1 MTQESVGATG
11 EDMPAQ
17 SAGVEIR
24 GDMKPRYDEILTPD
38 ALDFVAMFERRFG
51 PERRELLHRRD
62 AVQERIDAG
71 EMPDFPAETEERRVG
86 KECRSRWSPYH

>member
-1 MTQESVGATG
+1 
-11 EDMPAQ
+11 MPAQ

-38 ALDFVAMFERRFG
+38 ALDFVAMLERRFG
-51 PERRELLHRRD
+51 PERRELLHRRE

-71 EMPDFPAETEERRVG
+71 EMPDFPAETAEIRAAEWTVAEIPDDLLDRRV
-86 KECRSRWSPYH
+86 EI